1 MGRKTV
7 ENPRD
12 ISLQLRINENEKEKL
27 NLISKRLNLSFREV
41 FTLSLDIMLLTIE
54 KMPNNEK

>member
-12 ISLQLRINENEKEKL
+12 ICLQLRINENEKEKL
-27 NLISKRLNLSFREV
+27 ILISKRLNLSFREV